1 MKAKTLTT
9 EPKINR
15 MNMKG
20 AIMKKIKKLI
30 ATALATA
37 LCLALSVP
45 CFAASAPS
53 KDAVRLK
60 VGESYTIGDTTITIK

>member
-1 MKAKTLTT
+1 
-9 EPKINR
+9 
-15 MNMKG
+15 
-20 AIMKKIKKLI
+20 MKKFKKLI

-60 VGESYTIGDTTITIK
+60 VGESYTDCREKGTSGSSDNPGADRRQVLLREG

>member
-1 MKAKTLTT
+1 
-9 EPKINR
+9 
-15 MNMKG
+15 
-20 AIMKKIKKLI
+20 MKKFKKLI

>member
-1 MKAKTLTT
+1 
-9 EPKINR
+9 
-15 MNMKG
+15 
-20 AIMKKIKKLI
+20 MKKIKKLI

-60 VGESYTIGDTTITIK
+60 VGESYTIGDTTITIKQDTRTAAQRVAERRHFWQQ